1 MHPQNIVDDFKNS
14 GASFVLENGELFLE
28 NQKDVIPEAIEF
40 TKHYKKRIITYLEGD
55 YSKEVHSVKSTIDK
69 IVSYMIGEDN
79 AANDKISD
87 WLINDY
93 EVVQQIITLMQIFYD
108 AGWNT
113 NDPIANYEN
122 SETDILSKK
131 IFDRAMK
138 HFGKVV
144 KN

>member
-1 MHPQNIVDDFKNS
+1 MHPQKIVDDFKVLN
-14 GASFVLENGELFLE
+14 ASFVLENGELFLE

-55 YSKEVHSVKSTIDK
+55 YSKEIHSVKSTIDK
-69 IVSYMIGEDN
+69 IVSYMIGEEHE
-79 AANDKISD
+79 ANDKISD

-108 AGWNT
+108 DGWNT

-131 IFDRAMK
+131 IFDRAMV

>member
-1 MHPQNIVDDFKNS
+1 MHPQNIVDDFKNN
-14 GASFVLENGELFLE
+14 GASFVLEKGELFLE
-28 NQKDVIPEAIEF
+28 NQKNVIPETIEF
-40 TKHYKKRIITYLEGD
+40 VKHYKSRIITYLKGD
-55 YSKEVHSVKSTIDK
+55 YSKEIHSVKSTIDK
-69 IVSYMIGEDN
+69 IVSYMIGEEN
-79 AANDKISD
+79 EANSKISD

-93 EVVQQIITLMQIFYD
+93 DAVQQIITLMQIFYD

-131 IFDRAMK
+131 IFDRAMV

>member
-1 MHPQNIVDDFKNS
+1 MHPKKIVEDFKNN
-14 GASFVLENGELFLE
+14 GASFALEKGELFLE
-28 NQKDVIPEAIEF
+28 NHETTIPEMREF
-40 TKHYKKRIITYLEGD
+40 AKCYKSRIVTYLEGN

-69 IVSYMIGEDN
+69 IVSYMIGEEHE
-79 AANDKISD
+79 ANSKISD

-93 EVVQQIITLMQIFYD
+93 EAVQQIITLMQIFYD

-113 NDPIANYEN
+113 TNPIANYEN

>member
-1 MHPQNIVDDFKNS
+1 MHPKKIVDDFETI
-14 GASFVLENGELFLE
+14 GAKIVLEKGQLFME
-28 NQKDVIPEAIEF
+28 NHETVIPEMREF
-40 TKHYKKRIITYLEGD
+40 AKCYKSRIVTYLEGN

-69 IVSYMIGEDN
+69 IVSYMIGEEHE
-79 AANDKISD
+79 ANSKISD

-93 EVVQQIITLMQIFYD
+93 EAVQQIITLMQIFYD

-113 NDPIANYEN
+113 TNPIANYEN